1 MELLLVS
8 NNSGHGEWIV
18 DSGAGCHMTNSLDDV
33 KNLVSTHSKVKT
45 ASGEEL
51 EVIGEGTIQKQI
63 GDKTMLLKKVLVVPD
78 IKRKIV
84 SVAALCADGYQVKFN
99 EVCVIEF
106 QNEIICK
113 ITATNGLFVLSQTN
127 EVNHVLGKLEHE
139 RMGHASKNIMRKHGV
154 RPPSES
160 CSSCIY
166 GEHRAKKVSRKGS
179 NRVFSQHLLELV
191 HMDLIGPLEIESFG
205 GAKYV
210 LSIIDD
216 FSRFS
221 FVYFLKQKSETF
233 ENFKKFRKLAENQLG
248 RKIRAIKSD
257 SGGEFISNE
266 FKTFLNDKGVIIKR
280 SAPYNKA
287 QNGIIERL
295 NRTLMVKARSMLFS
309 GAHDKKWWGE
319 AVASANF
326 IRNHLY
332 CKPIKCSPS
341 EIWFGYQKYEVAR
354 VLKKLRVWGCLCY
367 VRTPKTLRKKLDK
380 QSTPMM
386 LIGYAFN
393 EGGY

>member
-1 MELLLVS
+1 
-8 NNSGHGEWIV
+8 
-18 DSGAGCHMTNSLDDV
+18 
-33 KNLVSTHSKVKT
+33 
-45 ASGEEL
+45 
-51 EVIGEGTIQKQI
+51 
-63 GDKTMLLKKVLVVPD
+63 
-78 IKRKIV
+78 
-84 SVAALCADGYQVKFN
+84 
-99 EVCVIEF
+99 
-106 QNEIICK
+106 
-113 ITATNGLFVLSQTN
+113 
-127 EVNHVLGKLEHE
+127 
-139 RMGHASKNIMRKHGV
+139 
-154 RPPSES
+154 
-160 CSSCIY
+160 
-166 GEHRAKKVSRKGS
+166 
-179 NRVFSQHLLELV
+179 
-191 HMDLIGPLEIESFG
+191 MDLIGPLEIESFG

-341 EIWFGYQKYEVAR
+341 KIWFGYQKYEVAR

-380 QSTPMM
+380 QSTQMM